1 MLICN
6 VWDWFDCECSL
17 EKSRLWREPDGG
29 NLHVRF
35 DEGEESGGHWSLC
48 LSFRAFLSTL
58 LVLLNPYRQSP
69 HSVHCFGNFC
79 FNFSTRA
86 NRSPCFSTRSSASFH
101 KNESELASFFLRA
114 CRTSSHWIGVETV
127 GCSLARSE

>member
-58 LVLLNPYRQSP
+58 LVSNCIVRAKGWTPN
-69 HSVHCFGNFC
+69 G
-79 FNFSTRA
+79 FNFDEWGLMA
-86 NRSPCFSTRSSASFH
+86 
-101 KNESELASFFLRA
+101 
-114 CRTSSHWIGVETV
+114 
-127 GCSLARSE
+127 

>member
-58 LVLLNPYRQSP
+58 LVLSGFRVDIKRSNLNGKGLLFVCKR
-69 HSVHCFGNFC
+69 N
-79 FNFSTRA
+79 
-86 NRSPCFSTRSSASFH
+86 
-101 KNESELASFFLRA
+101 LL
-114 CRTSSHWIGVETV
+114 
-127 GCSLARSE
+127 

>member
-58 LVLLNPYRQSP
+58 LVSFQDPKAYLIARL
-69 HSVHCFGNFC
+69 FC
-79 FNFSTRA
+79 WGTFWA
-86 NRSPCFSTRSSASFH
+86 A
-101 KNESELASFFLRA
+101 A
-114 CRTSSHWIGVETV
+114 
-127 GCSLARSE
+127 

>member
-58 LVLLNPYRQSP
+58 LV
-69 HSVHCFGNFC
+69 
-79 FNFSTRA
+79 
-86 NRSPCFSTRSSASFH
+86 SF
-101 KNESELASFFLRA
+101 ELRA
-114 CRTSSHWIGVETV
+114 FPGQFNCKGTAFAGHAFDNYLSAVRLDDMFDDAQSDPNTL
-127 GCSLARSE
+127 SLPA